1 MQAEWY
7 TVIEIK
13 LFKGPVYMDSY
24 LGYFILLFL
33 AVLLYLAVLLG
44 VIFFTSSISLNI
56 IKSTLGKNIKNQITK
71 KHRRKIFAFT
81 IISYLIS
88 IFSLFIMFVIAKGEF

>member
-1 MQAEWY
+1 
-7 TVIEIK
+7 
-13 LFKGPVYMDSY
+13 MDSY